1 MNKKFYSF
9 GMAAMMLLLSGN
21 VMATDYY
28 ISANGSD
35 TNDGKSAATAWATMA
50 RLSSALCN
58 GDHVYV
64 SGIIKMK
71 NVDYVN
77 PNDTKGRTHKNPEW
91 SRAHLKDIV
100 FEGTNPLTDGFDGEG
115 ENQLF
120 NINNSIYTF
129 KNLSFRNGKLSIS
142 EGFTGSN
149 TDADNGNKSVGAD
162 THAAAIWGS
171 PLRLTLDNCIFE
183 NNISDEGNAN
193 FSAGAIYVGGN
204 TVTNTNNEALNCGIY
219 ATNTQ
224 FINNSAT
231 VGQAGAIQLGTY
243 GEFKNCYFNV
253 NVAKMAGGAIMGN
266 QLKGLTVDACA
277 FIGNQS
283 QTTTGGA
290 INFYLNNQ
298 TGLTFQVSN
307 STFYQ
312 NKAQGNGGAFYWNQ
326 NAGSNGNTM
335 NFVHC
340 TVVGNST
347 VGTIGHSGGINIDSR
362 ACTVNV
368 VNSLIQGNLSET
380 NQNSYADV
388 AFGSTTVNFVG
399 SYVGYVRKFA
409 DNEIY
414 YSISSSSK
422 VNNLDG
428 KDPRK
433 DESKALLAYADY
445 VESRHFFPLKSTSDA
460 TMDGDAMA
468 DAEYGVTKDQ
478 LGNAWTEFP
487 YVGSVQLTDED
498 VAAGIS
504 GIKTDA
510 PKSLKGI
517 YNIAGQYVGNDA
529 SKLAKGLY
537 IIGGKKVVIK

>member
-50 RLSSALCN
+50 KLSSALRN

-71 NVDYVN
+71 NVAATDKNGQVHN
-77 PNDTKGRTHKNPEW
+77 NPEW

-100 FEGTNPLTDGFDGEG
+100 FEGTDPQKDGFDGEG

-120 NINNSIYTF
+120 NLNNSIYTF
-129 KNLSFRNGKLSIS
+129 KNLSFKNGKLSIAP
-142 EGFTGSN
+142 GLTGSN
-149 TDADNGNKSVGAD
+149 SYRGTDGQLVSGAD

-204 TVTNTNNEALNCGIY
+204 TVTNTNNEALNCGVY

-243 GEFKNCYFNV
+243 GEFKNCYFNG
-253 NVAKMAGGAIMGN
+253 NVAKMAGGAIHGN
-266 QLKGLTVDACA
+266 QLKGLTVDGCA
-277 FIGNQS
+277 FVGNQT
-283 QTTTGGA
+283 QATGGA
-290 INFYLNNQ
+290 INFYLSNQ
-298 TGLTFQVSN
+298 KDLAFKVFN

-312 NKAQGNGGAFYWNQ
+312 NKSQNSGGAFNWNQ
-326 NAGSNGNTM
+326 DAKSENNVI

-347 VGTIGHSGGINIDSR
+347 VGTIGHAGGINIESR
-362 ACTVNV
+362 ACEVNV
-368 VNSLIQGNLSET
+368 VNSLIQGNLAET
-380 NQNSYADV
+380 NPNGYSDV
-388 AFGSTTVNFVG
+388 TFGTTKVNIVG
-399 SYVGYVRKFA
+399 SYVGAVRKFT
-409 DNEIY
+409 DFENNY
-414 YSISSSSK
+414 TISSSSK
-422 VNNLDG
+422 VNDLG
-428 KDPRK
+428 TKDPRK

-445 VESRHFFPLKSTSDA
+445 VESLHFFPLKSTSDA
-460 TMDGDAMA
+460 TMDGDATA

-478 LGNAWTEFP
+478 LGNAWSEFP
-487 YVGSVQLTDED
+487 YVGSVQLTDEN